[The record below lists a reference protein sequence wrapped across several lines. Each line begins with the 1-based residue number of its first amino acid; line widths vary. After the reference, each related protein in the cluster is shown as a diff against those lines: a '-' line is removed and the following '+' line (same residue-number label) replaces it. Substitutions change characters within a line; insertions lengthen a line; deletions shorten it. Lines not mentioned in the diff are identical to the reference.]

1 MNKLLLD
8 FGSTWCHQ
16 GSWIHLHFILAKWE
30 EIRVGPLQSSSPKPS
45 KLSEHET
52 KNQTWKSHIYVAF
65 RVIICS
71 RLNSLRHQGKYCK
84 IQNDKLEK
92 YFGGKQF
99 EKAFIPFPFHPLSSR
114 GEFVFWEPCYQ
125 RAPLLNHTC
134 KVGQFWHRLNIIV
147 RVFFFLA
154 TNSAR
159 THLPLPQTMTRSRWF
174 AARKWESPL
183 HLVCR
188 KLLNQRKQLH
198 PFGGGCR
205 QRGIL
210 GTYLF

>member
-1 MNKLLLD
+1 MKHSKKKKPQQRSSIQITMMMMNKLLLD

-71 RLNSLRHQGKYCK
+71 RLNSLRHQGKYCIKKK

-114 GEFVFWEPCYQ
+114 GSLSSGSLVTKE
-125 RAPLLNHTC
+125 LLSWITHA
-134 KVGQFWHRLNIIV
+134 KWD
-147 RVFFFLA
+147 
-154 TNSAR
+154 NS
-159 THLPLPQTMTRSRWF
+159 
-174 AARKWESPL
+174 
-183 HLVCR
+183 
-188 KLLNQRKQLH
+188 
-198 PFGGGCR
+198 
-205 QRGIL
+205 GI
-210 GTYLF
+210 GWI